1 MPTINM
7 AATGQNINTLRKA
20 AGMTVHDL
28 QLQMGFNTPQAIFK
42 CSGETRCRRSITWSF
57 WQPSSELPWMIL
69 SSWIGKP
76 TASALDYR
84 TVIALITHAC
94 VRNSDS

>member
-42 CSGETRCRRSITWSF
+42 WFRGDA
-57 WQPSSELPWMIL
+57 LPTIDNLVIL
-69 SSWIGKP
+69 
-76 TASALDYR
+76 AALFGVTLDDLVVVDR
-84 TVIALITHAC
+84 QTNGVCA
-94 VRNSDS
+94 